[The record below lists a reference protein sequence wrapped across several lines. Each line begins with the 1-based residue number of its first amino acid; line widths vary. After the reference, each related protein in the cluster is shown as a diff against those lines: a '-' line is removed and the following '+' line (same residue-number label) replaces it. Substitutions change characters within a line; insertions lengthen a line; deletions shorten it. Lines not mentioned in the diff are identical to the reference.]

1 MLLFKIISVALAS
14 LVLCLVVKK
23 HSPMAAMAVAA
34 SGGMVMVLL
43 VWEPVTQ
50 LIHTLESLGTQAALP
65 EGYTPLILKVMGMT
79 LACELGASLCREAG
93 EEELSRKVEFASHVL
108 LLSMAM
114 PVLLAVV
121 EMITQWAAL

>member
-1 MLLFKIISVALAS
+1 MLLVKIISVALAA
-14 LVLCLVVKK
+14 LTLCLVLKK
-23 HSPMAAMAVAA
+23 HSPMASMAVAA
-34 SGGMVMVLL
+34 SAGVILVLM

-50 LIHTLESLGTQAALP
+50 LIGTVESLGSQAALP
-65 EGYTPLILKVMGMT
+65 DEYTALILKVMGMA
-79 LACELGASLCREAG
+79 LACELASSLCREAG
-93 EEELSRKVEFASHVL
+93 EEGLSRKVEFASHVL

>member
-1 MLLFKIISVALAS
+1 MLLVKILSVALAA
-14 LVLCLVVKK
+14 LALCLVLKK

-34 SGGMVMVLL
+34 SGGVIMVLM
-43 VWEPVTQ
+43 VWEPVIQ
-50 LIHTLESLGTQAALP
+50 LIGTVESLGAQAALP
-65 EGYTPLILKVMGMT
+65 NGYTALILKVMGMT
-79 LACELGASLCREAG
+79 LACELASSLCREAG
-93 EEELSRKVEFASHVL
+93 EEGLSQKVELASHVL